1 MASRVQANYFTD
13 LRIRRHFTNATT
25 NVTPPFKKVLIANRG
40 EIAIRIAKAAAG
52 LNIPSVSVSSEQ
64 DSKALHSRVT
74 SENVEI
80 GQSISDPVQKY
91 LSIEAIINAAKKHN
105 CDCIHPGYGFLS
117 ENDEFVKRC
126 EDNNIKFIGPTSTTI
141 ALFGSKVEARKLA
154 INANVPVVPGSTTIF
169 ATGQDVQHFVA
180 NNNIGMTYPVM
191 LKASNGGGGRGMRI
205 VDNADDIIPAFESC
219 QKEALNA
226 FGNGDMFVEQYVQR
240 PRHIEIQI
248 LADSKGNTIH
258 LFERDCSV
266 QLRNQKVMEIA
277 PAPNL
282 SKQTRENMYADAVK
296 LVKAAKYEN
305 AGTVEFLYSPE
316 KNEYYFIECNPRI
329 QVEHTVTEQVTGID
343 LVETQFLIAAGKSLE
358 TLGLMNSNIQA
369 NGFAIQA
376 RVVATGEG
384 TIKGYNQP
392 SGIGIRVDGCGY
404 LGLKPPPFYDPLFA
418 KLVVFNNNNN
428 KTFDQVVAKLK
439 AALEEFHVSGLP
451 TNLESLI
458 KITDNSVFQ
467 NGEARTTF
475 LTEFPDIMSN
485 QSSSSKNSILTL
497 LDEQSSKFSDGG
509 INDEDNANAKL
520 IAFNDKTPDDFAVVM
535 EISGNVIKYHVA
547 VGDGVKEGD
556 RLISVVSMK
565 METVIRSP
573 KEGVIVALQED
584 FKEGVNINPG
594 DEIAIIRL
602 QSVGEGMAEEE
613 DEGWS
618 DYMNEIEKRREFAL
632 AGSGEE
638 KIAAHHAKGRLTVR
652 ERINILL
659 DQNSFHEIG
668 RIAGGSEKDENG
680 KLISFTPGNFIIGTG
695 FVDGRPIIA
704 CGEDFTMSGGSPN
717 LAGLRKSIYTETL
730 ALELEQPL
738 VRLHEGAGGSPAGA
752 DNRRK
757 KGAKSAG
764 PTVYGTP
771 RFSTVAKCLQTIPVC
786 TAAMGSV
793 AGLPASRFVASH
805 FAVMVKSAYV
815 LTAGATVVTRA
826 LGYETTKEELGG
838 IQIHDTSG
846 IVDNFAEDEEDAMR
860 QIRTFLSY
868 LPSNVHSTPPYTP
881 YKTDVDME
889 EKRAMELNT
898 IIPRDR
904 RQTYDMRQLISLIV
918 DHGSFFEIGT
928 VAFGGTQI
936 TGFARINGHVTGIYA
951 NDNRVLGGAMTA
963 DASDKVVRF
972 MEVCQTFHVPIIALV
987 DEPGFMIGIEAEK
1000 AGTIRR
1006 GTKAV
1011 LTSQTYPYPW
1021 CTLLCRKSYGVA
1033 AAAHFAPSNYVLS
1046 WPSVETGTLPVESGI
1061 AVAYKRELANHP
1073 NPEQR
1078 RKELEAQ
1085 FSKGLK

>member
-13 LRIRRHFTNATT
+13 LHIRMHFTNATT

-141 ALFGSKVEARKLA
+141 ALFGSKVEARELA
-154 INANVPVVPGSTTIF
+154 INANVPVVPGSTTVF
-169 ATGQDVQHFVA
+169 ATGQDVQYFVA

-282 SKQTRENMYADAVK
+282 SKQTRKNMYADAIK

-458 KITDNSVFQ
+458 KNPSM
-467 NGEARTTF
+467 E
-475 LTEFPDIMSN
+475 
-485 QSSSSKNSILTL
+485 K
-497 LDEQSSKFSDGG
+497 
-509 INDEDNANAKL
+509 
-520 IAFNDKTPDDFAVVM
+520 KT
-535 EISGNVIKYHVA
+535 
-547 VGDGVKEGD
+547 
-556 RLISVVSMK
+556 
-565 METVIRSP
+565 
-573 KEGVIVALQED
+573 
-584 FKEGVNINPG
+584 
-594 DEIAIIRL
+594 
-602 QSVGEGMAEEE
+602 
-613 DEGWS
+613 
-618 DYMNEIEKRREFAL
+618 
-632 AGSGEE
+632 
-638 KIAAHHAKGRLTVR
+638 
-652 ERINILL
+652 
-659 DQNSFHEIG
+659 
-668 RIAGGSEKDENG
+668 
-680 KLISFTPGNFIIGTG
+680 
-695 FVDGRPIIA
+695 
-704 CGEDFTMSGGSPN
+704 
-717 LAGLRKSIYTETL
+717 
-730 ALELEQPL
+730 
-738 VRLHEGAGGSPAGA
+738 
-752 DNRRK
+752 
-757 KGAKSAG
+757 
-764 PTVYGTP
+764 
-771 RFSTVAKCLQTIPVC
+771 
-786 TAAMGSV
+786 
-793 AGLPASRFVASH
+793 
-805 FAVMVKSAYV
+805 
-815 LTAGATVVTRA
+815 
-826 LGYETTKEELGG
+826 
-838 IQIHDTSG
+838 
-846 IVDNFAEDEEDAMR
+846 
-860 QIRTFLSY
+860 
-868 LPSNVHSTPPYTP
+868 
-881 YKTDVDME
+881 
-889 EKRAMELNT
+889 T
-898 IIPRDR
+898 IISN
-904 RQTYDMRQLISLIV
+904 M
-918 DHGSFFEIGT
+918 
-928 VAFGGTQI
+928 
-936 TGFARINGHVTGIYA
+936 
-951 NDNRVLGGAMTA
+951 
-963 DASDKVVRF
+963 
-972 MEVCQTFHVPIIALV
+972 FHP
-987 DEPGFMIGIEAEK
+987 
-1000 AGTIRR
+1000 
-1006 GTKAV
+1006 
-1011 LTSQTYPYPW
+1011 
-1021 CTLLCRKSYGVA
+1021 LL
-1033 AAAHFAPSNYVLS
+1033 
-1046 WPSVETGTLPVESGI
+1046 
-1061 AVAYKRELANHP
+1061 
-1073 NPEQR
+1073 Q
-1078 RKELEAQ
+1078 
-1085 FSKGLK
+1085 